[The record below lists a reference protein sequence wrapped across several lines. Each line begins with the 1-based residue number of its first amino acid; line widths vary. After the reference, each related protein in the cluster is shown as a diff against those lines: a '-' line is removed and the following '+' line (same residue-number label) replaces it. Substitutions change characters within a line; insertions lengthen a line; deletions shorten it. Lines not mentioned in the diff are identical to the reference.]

1 MSSVVEVE
9 IDINAPIADVYEL
22 AMDPDRTE
30 QWVTISRGVVDHKG
44 SPDREGFT
52 MDQKLCL
59 RGVTFKV
66 HWELVEVDAP
76 NYARFEGRGPV
87 RSKAFIENRLTERD
101 GVTHYRYRNEFKPPF
116 GPLGSAAQHVI
127 AGGVPER
134 EARESLQ
141 NLKRLAESR
150 VRA

>member
-1 MSSVVEVE
+1 MSVVETA
-9 IDINAPIADVYEL
+9 IDIEAPIDEVFRL
-22 AMDPDRTE
+22 AMDPSCTE
-30 QWVTISRGVVDHKG
+30 QWVTISRGVVGHSG
-44 SPDREGFT
+44 SPDTEGFK

-59 RGVTFKV
+59 RVVTFKV

-76 NYARFEGRGPV
+76 RFARFEGRGPM
-87 RSKAFIENRLTERD
+87 RSKAFIENRLSERD
-101 GVTHYRYRNEFKPPF
+101 GATHYEYRNEFKPPL
-116 GPLGSAAQHVI
+116 GPLGNAAQHVI

>member
-1 MSSVVEVE
+1 MSDLVCVE
-9 IDINAPIADVYEL
+9 IDIAAPIDEVFAL
-22 AMDPDRTE
+22 AMDPARTSE
-30 QWVTISRGVVDHKG
+30 WVTISRGVVG
-44 SPDREGFT
+44 SEGSYDTRGFR

-87 RSKAFIENRLTERD
+87 RSKAFIENRLEERD
-101 GVTHYRYRNEFKPPF
+101 GVTHYEYRNEFKAPF
-116 GPLGSAAQHVI
+116 GPLGSTAQRVL

-134 EARESLQ
+134 EATQSLQ

>member
-1 MSSVVEVE
+1 MSLVTVA
-9 IDINAPIADVYEL
+9 IDINAPIDEVFAL
-22 AMDPDRTE
+22 AMDPERTE
-30 QWVTISRGVVDHKG
+30 EWVTISRGVVDHEG
-44 SPDREGFT
+44 APDSEGFK

-76 NYARFEGRGPV
+76 RFARFEGRGPM
-87 RSKAFIENRLTERD
+87 RSKAMIENRLSERD
-101 GVTHYRYRNEFKPPF
+101 GATHYEYRNEFKPPL
-116 GPLGSAAQHVI
+116 GPLGNAAQHVI

-134 EARESLQ
+134 EARQSLQ
-141 NLKRLAESR
+141 NLKRLAEAR

>member
-1 MSSVVEVE
+1 MSLVEVE
-9 IDINAPIADVYEL
+9 IDIHAPIDEVFEL
-22 AMDPDRTE
+22 AMDPRRTE
-30 QWVTISRGVVDHKG
+30 EWVTISRGVVDHEG

-76 NYARFEGRGPV
+76 NFARFEGRGPV
-87 RSKAFIENRLTERD
+87 RSKALIENVLTERD

-116 GPLGSAAQHVI
+116 GPLGASAQRVI

-134 EARESLQ
+134 EARQSLE

>member
-1 MSSVVEVE
+1 MSVVEVS
-9 IDINAPIADVYEL
+9 IDINAPAAEIFEL
-22 AMDPDRTE
+22 AMDPERTE
-30 QWVTISRGVVDHKG
+30 EWVTISRGVAGYEG
-44 SPDREGFT
+44 SPDTEGFT

-66 HWELVEVDAP
+66 HWKLVEVDAP
-76 NYARFEGRGPV
+76 NFARFEGRGPM
-87 RSKAFIENRLTERD
+87 RSKASIENRLSERD
-101 GVTHYRYRNEFKPPF
+101 GKTHYEYRNEFKAPF
-116 GPLGSAAQHVI
+116 GPLGSTAQRVL

-134 EARESLQ
+134 EAQESLA

>member
-1 MSSVVEVE
+1 MSVVETS
-9 IDINAPIADVYEL
+9 IDIEAPIDEVFQL
-22 AMDPDRTE
+22 AMDPDGTQE
-30 QWVTISRGVVDHKG
+30 WVTISRGVVRHSG
-44 SPDREGFT
+44 SPDTEGFT

-76 NYARFEGRGPV
+76 RFARFEGRGPM
-87 RSKAFIENRLTERD
+87 RSKAFIENRLSERD
-101 GVTHYRYRNEFKPPF
+101 GVTHYEYRNEFKPPL
-116 GPLGSAAQHVI
+116 GPLGNAAQHVI